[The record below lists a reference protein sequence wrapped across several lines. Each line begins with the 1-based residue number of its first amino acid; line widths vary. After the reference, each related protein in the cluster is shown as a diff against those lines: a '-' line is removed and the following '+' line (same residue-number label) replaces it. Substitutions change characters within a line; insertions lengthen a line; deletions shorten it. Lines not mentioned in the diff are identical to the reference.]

1 MSAEIGHYALWLA
14 LILALLQTCSGLW
27 GAQRADT
34 RLMQVASRATQL
46 QAVMMVLAFLT
57 LAWAFISHDFS
68 IRNVAHNS
76 NLSLPLPYRIA
87 ATWGSHEGSML
98 LWALMLGVWTAAVTL
113 FGKALGSVV
122 RSRVIGVLG
131 AISIGFL
138 LFLLLT
144 SNPFLRSLPAPENG
158 RDLNPLLQDPGMV
171 LHPPMLYLGYVGFS
185 VAFAFAIAAMLGGRV
200 DAAWTRWARPWTIA
214 AWSFLTLGIALGSWW
229 AYYELGWG
237 GWWFWDPVEN
247 ASFMPWLVGT
257 ALMHSLIVTELRG
270 TFRSWTLLLA
280 IATFSL
286 SLVGTF
292 LVRSGVL
299 TSVHAFATDPTR
311 GVFILGFLVVVIGGS
326 LLLYAW
332 KAPQLGAGHAPAGF
346 GATSREGLLLAN
358 NLLLVVACAAV
369 FLGTMYPLLLDTLE
383 LGKISVGPPYFEAVF
398 FPLMA
403 PAIFLMGIGPVAR
416 WRRSPVPD
424 LFRRLRWALAITL
437 VSTLTI
443 ALLSDRFSAAR
454 LASPAEGGAGVGG
467 AIIFALGVFIGIW
480 SVVAS
485 LALLAERLRPSA
497 SDAKHGRTLGQRVRA
512 LPASFHGMLLA
523 HIGVGIF
530 VLGVAGVTTM
540 ESETDEALAPG
551 QRMELGG
558 YEFRL
563 IDIREV
569 PGPNFH
575 ATRARVDVTRA
586 GKPYDVL
593 YPEKR
598 LYPSTGSTQTEAA
611 IATRIQ
617 GDLYVALGE
626 RLPDG
631 RWTVQVWIKPFVDW
645 IWGGCLLMAI
655 GGFIAMAD
663 RRYRWRRRNG

>member
-1 MSAEIGHYALWLA
+1 MIAEIGHYALWLA
-14 LILALLQTCSGLW
+14 LVLALLQTCTGLW
-27 GAQRADT
+27 GARHADS
-34 RLMQVASRATQL
+34 RLMQVASRATVF
-46 QAVMMVLAFLT
+46 QAILMVVAFLA
-57 LAWAFISHDFS
+57 LASAFVGHDFS
-68 IRNVAHNS
+68 LKNVAHNS
-76 NLSLPLPYRIA
+76 NLRLPLPYRIA

-98 LWALMLGVWTAAVTL
+98 LWALMLAIWSAAVTI
-113 FGKALGSVV
+113 FGRTLGAVV

-131 AISIGFL
+131 GISIGFL

-144 SNPFLRSLPAPENG
+144 SNPFERSLPAPPDG

-280 IATFSL
+280 IAAFSL

-332 KAPQLGAGHAPAGF
+332 KAPALGAGHAPAGF
-346 GATSREGLLLAN
+346 SATSREGMLLAN

-383 LGKISVGPPYFEAVF
+383 MGKISVGPPYFEAVF

-416 WRRSPVPD
+416 WRRSPVPE
-424 LFRRLRWALAITL
+424 LKRQLGWALGVAI
-437 VSTLTI
+437 VSTLLI
-443 ALLSDRFSAAR
+443 ALTSDRFSAER

-485 LALLAERLRPSA
+485 LALLVERLRQS
-497 SDAKHGRTLGQRVRA
+497 SDATHRRPMGQRIRS
-512 LPASFHGMLLA
+512 LPASFYGMLLA

-540 ESETDEALAPG
+540 ETETDEALTPG
-551 QRMELGG
+551 QDMHLGG
-558 YEFRL
+558 YDFRL
-563 IDIREV
+563 MEVREV
-569 PGPNFH
+569 PGPNFR
-575 ATRARVDVTRA
+575 ATRARIDVSRD
-586 GKPYDVL
+586 GKPYSVL

-598 LYPSTGSTQTEAA
+598 LYLATGTTQTEAA
-611 IATRIQ
+611 INTRLQ

-626 RLPDG
+626 ELPDG

-655 GGFIAMAD
+655 GGFVAMAD
-663 RRYRWRRRNG
+663 RRYRRRRKAV